1 MAILEERAKVPIRMT
16 YRAVGSGTGQKE
28 FKGEDGKWEQLGNF
42 GAGDIPFGKADYD
55 AMQDRGQEMMHIPI
69 VMGAISFF
77 HSIPSSLP
85 LDLNACLLAKIFNVQ
100 ITMWDDAEILNF
112 GNNQALASVLAGQEI
127 KVVRRVFGSSS
138 TSISTSYLKTA
149 TEAQGCAAD
158 WPDTMVGKGDAD
170 KATLAPTK
178 APFWDAKTNA
188 AQGSGGVASFLAD
201 NEFAIGYLDA
211 GHGISEGF
219 NEVALQNKAGEIL
232 TSQDA
237 DLAAAAGFST
247 LPSEL
252 TADWS
257 AASLLDAPGAT
268 SWPMMTFSYLYVK
281 KDMSGMGESG
291 GLVRALVEFLLSEE
305 GQGYL
310 AEFGFIKVPEM
321 LVAKGLAAVAAAT
334 YAADI
339 KVWEFEDASTTIAY
353 GGTASHIFSG
363 KRQNWNTYVLGSL
376 SGTVDSHVQVRDD
389 ESSDTTAAIEAL
401 TAQVLALQA
410 ASQSAGESTS
420 DANEDMTATVDK
432 ANQAFGIGV
441 AALVITLVYAV
452 GMTMMVKELQH
463 KVSVLERVGAAA
475 GNSHYSENS
484 SQKSLVVAS
493 GPL

>member
-1 MAILEERAKVPIRMT
+1 
-16 YRAVGSGTGQKE
+16 
-28 FKGEDGKWEQLGNF
+28 
-42 GAGDIPFGKADYD
+42 
-55 AMQDRGQEMMHIPI
+55 
-69 VMGAISFF
+69 
-77 HSIPSSLP
+77 
-85 LDLNACLLAKIFNVQ
+85 
-100 ITMWDDAEILNF
+100 
-112 GNNQALASVLAGQEI
+112 
-127 KVVRRVFGSSS
+127 
-138 TSISTSYLKTA
+138 
-149 TEAQGCAAD
+149 
-158 WPDTMVGKGDAD
+158 
-170 KATLAPTK
+170 
-178 APFWDAKTNA
+178 
-188 AQGSGGVASFLAD
+188 
-201 NEFAIGYLDA
+201 
-211 GHGISEGF
+211 
-219 NEVALQNKAGEIL
+219 
-232 TSQDA
+232 
-237 DLAAAAGFST
+237 
-247 LPSEL
+247 
-252 TADWS
+252 
-257 AASLLDAPGAT
+257 
-268 SWPMMTFSYLYVK
+268 MTFSYLYVK